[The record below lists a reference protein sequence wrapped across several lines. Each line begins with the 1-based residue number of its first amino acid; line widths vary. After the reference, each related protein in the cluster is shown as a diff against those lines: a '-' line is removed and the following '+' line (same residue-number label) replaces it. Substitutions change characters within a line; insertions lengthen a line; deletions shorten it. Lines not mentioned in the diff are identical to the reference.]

1 MSAHIYLRRW
11 PMRPYT
17 PATLSPAI
25 LTGLLRQR
33 LGFDGLIFTDAMEMH
48 SVSHNFTERY
58 AAVAAVKAGADVILV
73 TPDIEAGIDAVVQAV
88 QRGDLPEARIDESVR
103 RILQAKAKLG
113 LYRQRTVAAS
123 DLPEK
128 LGRSE
133 AQKTAWLAAQKA
145 LTLLRNDGEV
155 LPLSPAQRDSQ
166 VAVVMVSDRSF
177 ADIGAPL
184 LLKLRRALPHLSV
197 SRLSNES
204 SDVALQDMAARVD
217 DAALV
222 IMPVFTFVQAYKGGI
237 QLSENAVAAVRQVL
251 QSGKPVVVISMGN
264 PFILQQL
271 PEAKVYLCAFGEKA
285 QMQEAVA
292 KALLGR
298 APIGGHIPVHLPGFF
313 AKGDG
318 IDITPA
324 QAVADIPVPKPA
336 PRLRQGFPEEAG
348 FSTAGM
354 ARVDSMMQAAVQDS
368 AFPGAVLLV
377 ARNAIIGHFKAYGNM
392 GYGEYARPVPLN
404 AIYDL
409 ASLTKVIATTTAAML
424 LVQEGKLDLDA
435 RVQDY
440 LPEFTGAGKDSVSV
454 RYLLV
459 HASGLPPFKRY
470 FLEELTPGEIV
481 QRILQE
487 PLEYSPGTET
497 RYSDLGMILLGKIIE
512 KLSGTTLDQ
521 FCRERV
527 FAPLG
532 MNETFFNPPETLY
545 ERIPP
550 TEDDPWRQ
558 RMLHG
563 VVHDENAFALGGV
576 AGHAGLFS
584 SAHDLAIFAQ
594 MLLNGGAY
602 DHTRLLQPETIAQF
616 TRRQNRVSG
625 SDRALGWD
633 TRSAEGSSSGH
644 FMSMRAFGHTGFTG
658 TSIWIDPENR
668 LFVVLLTNRVH
679 PTRANRKLYPFRP
692 QLHDAIMQALQEK

>member
-1 MSAHIYLRRW
+1 
-11 PMRPYT
+11 
-17 PATLSPAI
+17 
-25 LTGLLRQR
+25 
-33 LGFDGLIFTDAMEMH
+33 
-48 SVSHNFTERY
+48 
-58 AAVAAVKAGADVILV
+58 
-73 TPDIEAGIDAVVQAV
+73 
-88 QRGDLPEARIDESVR
+88 
-103 RILQAKAKLG
+103 
-113 LYRQRTVAAS
+113 
-123 DLPEK
+123 
-128 LGRSE
+128 
-133 AQKTAWLAAQKA
+133 
-145 LTLLRNDGEV
+145 
-155 LPLSPAQRDSQ
+155 
-166 VAVVMVSDRSF
+166 
-177 ADIGAPL
+177 
-184 LLKLRRALPHLSV
+184 
-197 SRLSNES
+197 
-204 SDVALQDMAARVD
+204 
-217 DAALV
+217 V

-251 QSGKPVVVISMGN
+251 QSGKPVVVVSMGN

-292 KALLGR
+292 NALLGR
-298 APIGGHIPVHLPGFF
+298 ATIGGRIPVHLPGFF
-313 AKGDG
+313 EKGDG
-318 IDITPA
+318 IDLTPG
-324 QAVADIPVPKPA
+324 QAIADLQPPKPA

-348 FSTAGM
+348 FRSAGM

-377 ARNAIIGHFKAYGNM
+377 ARNAIIAHFKAYGNM

-409 ASLTKVIATTTAAML
+409 ASITKVVATTTAAML

-440 LPEFTGAGKDSVSV
+440 LPEFTGAGKDSVTV
-454 RYLLV
+454 RHLLV

-470 FLEELTPGEIV
+470 FLENLSPGEIIR
-481 QRILQE
+481 RILQE
-487 PLEYSPGTET
+487 PLEYSPGTDT
-497 RYSDLGMILLGKIIE
+497 RYSDLGMILMGKIIE
-512 KLSGTTLDQ
+512 KLSGTTLDR
-521 FCRERV
+521 FCRERI

-532 MNETFFNPPETLY
+532 MDETFFKPAESLY
-545 ERIPP
+545 DRIPP
-550 TEDDPWRQ
+550 TEDDPWRG
-558 RMLHG
+558 RVVHG

-602 DHTRLLQPETIAQF
+602 DRTRLLQPEIIAQF
-616 TRRQNRVSG
+616 TRRQNLVPG

-658 TSIWIDPENR
+658 TSIWIDPEKR
-668 LFVVLLTNRVH
+668 LFVILLTNRVH

-692 QLHDAIMQALQEK
+692 RLHDAIMEALEQQEKN